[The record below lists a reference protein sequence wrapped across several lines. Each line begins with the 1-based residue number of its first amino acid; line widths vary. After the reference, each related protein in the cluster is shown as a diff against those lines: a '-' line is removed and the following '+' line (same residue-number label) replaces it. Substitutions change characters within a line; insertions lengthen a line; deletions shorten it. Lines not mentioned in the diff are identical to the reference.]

1 MSPETHDIDCIQLSS
16 GISFFGGTIALIV
29 NSVYWVE
36 LSDIG
41 WSYAGSI
48 VWSSV
53 ALTLSVVA
61 ALHVVSS
68 RVTRYVMTLT
78 GSSL

>member
-1 MSPETHDIDCIQLSS
+1 MKLSS
-16 GISFFGGTIALIV
+16 AICFTGGTIALIV

-48 VWSSV
+48 ASTSV
-53 ALTLSVVA
+53 ILTLSAIA
-61 ALHVVSS
+61 ALHVVSN
-68 RVTRYVMTLT
+68 RIMKHFTTLT
-78 GSSL
+78 